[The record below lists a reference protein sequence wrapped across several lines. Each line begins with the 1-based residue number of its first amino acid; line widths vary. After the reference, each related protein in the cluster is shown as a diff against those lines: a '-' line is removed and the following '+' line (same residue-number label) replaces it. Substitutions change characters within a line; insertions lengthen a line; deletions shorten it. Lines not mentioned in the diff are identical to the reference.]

1 MNCIKTGFDE
11 YDATFGGLE
20 AGQLIVIAGRPAM
33 GKSTLAMNIVHNV
46 CVDKA
51 NSVLV
56 ITPKKEG
63 YYYCKRLIELNPRD
77 KISKWKLEVDDTK
90 EVTVEYIDKRIA
102 AMNQV
107 SLVVIDYLQLMV
119 GGKKSNGKRWAQ
131 DKCILYGLKALS
143 KKYEPP
149 MLVLSNLSRSCED
162 REDHCPRLT
171 DLGEETEKIFDEIIL
186 LYRADYYRRV
196 DVQDDQE
203 AEVIVVRHPCMED
216 IPKTIKLTYNCYAG
230 GFTNRIHTRK

>member
-1 MNCIKTGFDE
+1 
-11 YDATFGGLE
+11 
-20 AGQLIVIAGRPAM
+20 
-33 GKSTLAMNIVHNV
+33 
-46 CVDKA
+46 
-51 NSVLV
+51 
-56 ITPKKEG
+56 
-63 YYYCKRLIELNPRD
+63 
-77 KISKWKLEVDDTK
+77 
-90 EVTVEYIDKRIA
+90 
-102 AMNQV
+102 
-107 SLVVIDYLQLMV
+107 
-119 GGKKSNGKRWAQ
+119 
-131 DKCILYGLKALS
+131 
-143 KKYEPP
+143 

-162 REDHCPRLT
+162 REDHRPRLT